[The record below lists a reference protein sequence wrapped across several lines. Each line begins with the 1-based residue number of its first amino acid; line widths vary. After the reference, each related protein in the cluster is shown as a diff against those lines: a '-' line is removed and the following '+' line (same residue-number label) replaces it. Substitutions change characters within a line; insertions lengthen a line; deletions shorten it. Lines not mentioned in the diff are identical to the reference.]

1 MSFFNWLTGTAGY
14 TAILAAFGL
23 AVAAHFF
30 APRAWSALAWTIAF
44 GVLGAAFVG
53 QREVTASVRIEAAEQ
68 AKQRA
73 DADEAS
79 LHALT
84 SRAMRDAQ
92 ARVLDDAI
100 ARCAAPDADTS
111 PFVVVAELD
120 ATGKV
125 VRTWRDGG
133 TALATCVQ
141 AQIAGRTLPAP
152 PRAPFLTSFE
162 LSFTP

>member
-1 MSFFNWLTGTAGY
+1 MHMRTVTFATLL
-14 TAILAAFGL
+14 LAAST
-23 AVAAHFF
+23 APSAH
-30 APRAWSALAWTIAF
+30 AQSTMDYA
-44 GVLGAAFVG
+44 
-53 QREVTASVRIEAAEQ
+53 Q

>member
-1 MSFFNWLTGTAGY
+1 MPMRTVTFATLL
-14 TAILAAFGL
+14 LAASTAL
-23 AVAAHFF
+23 SAH
-30 APRAWSALAWTIAF
+30 AQSTMDYA
-44 GVLGAAFVG
+44 
-53 QREVTASVRIEAAEQ
+53 Q

-100 ARCAAPDADTS
+100 AGCATPTADTS

-120 ATGKV
+120 TTGKV
-125 VRTWRDGG
+125 VRTWREGG
-133 TALATCVQ
+133 TPLAICVQ
-141 AQIAGRTLPAP
+141 KQIASSALSPP
-152 PRAPFLTSFE
+152 PRAPFFTSFE

>member
-1 MSFFNWLTGTAGY
+1 MTMRLPIATFTVLVLATA
-14 TAILAAFGL
+14 TALS
-23 AVAAHFF
+23 AH
-30 APRAWSALAWTIAF
+30 AQSTMDYA
-44 GVLGAAFVG
+44 
-53 QREVTASVRIEAAEQ
+53 Q

-100 ARCAAPDADTS
+100 ARCATPDADTS

-152 PRAPFLTSFE
+152 PRTPFLTSFE